1 MLIDY
6 TKYKDYNKLEA
17 IFQEIKNLYN
27 VEQDMKD
34 FRVEDWNEDW
44 DKGVHDEKVETFSY
58 DIYNRFVD
66 RKPPERY
73 VSVVDK
79 IKNLNGI
86 SYSAIIIVNPQSEML
101 EHTDWSHI
109 EGMPEDNVDKTFT
122 LMYYLKQPKTT
133 VEHCGMKW
141 GDKKLYLP
149 EDSIVCLDGGRVPH
163 GVYNKTDEHRITFC
177 LSLLEDSFD
186 L

>member
-17 IFQEIKNLYN
+17 IFQEIKSLYN

-66 RKPPERY
+66 REPPERY
-73 VSVVDK
+73 ASVVDK
-79 IKNLNGI
+79 IKNLHGI

-101 EHTDWSHI
+101 EHTDWS
-109 EGMPEDNVDKTFT
+109 
-122 LMYYLKQPKTT
+122 
-133 VEHCGMKW
+133 
-141 GDKKLYLP
+141 
-149 EDSIVCLDGGRVPH
+149 
-163 GVYNKTDEHRITFC
+163 
-177 LSLLEDSFD
+177 LSLIHI
-186 L
+186 